1 MAIHR
6 DMVVDIPEHAYI
18 QRRGGRE
25 YVYMYTRFFRT
36 EEGKPSNE
44 SVAVGALTDGDDWVM
59 HPNDNYL
66 RIYRVAP
73 PGKQNESACV
83 GYTAVVDS
91 AFEDLGLLEALA
103 AAFGDRDAKRIRTV
117 AAYMAKEG
125 SVLSKIGRFC
135 ESERFRDSQEII
147 TSQRASEVFCG
158 VTAEKMRRFYREWVP
173 RAAGDGY
180 VCYDVTSISTWSRMI
195 EEAEYGYNR
204 DHDRLPQLNLGLFHS
219 EDTGYPI
226 YLDKYNGSVND
237 YTEVRQAYANARA
250 AGLEGRF
257 KLVTD
262 GVFFQ
267 REKLSAFVAD
277 GITVT
282 CGMPAYLDV
291 SKAYVD
297 AHGAEVKEAENYVG
311 HDGTFAL
318 MVEGQEVLGIPGRVL
333 VGWCPKSMMLLNEDL
348 DRKIQS
354 YERNEIPQI
363 KKYST
368 VKRKKKFTGLFDF
381 EEAEGGG
388 FTFSRNAEKIAEAR
402 RRYGY
407 FTIFTTDP
415 DATAEQIVTVYRD
428 KDGVEKQFTEL
439 KQYMDARRARVHS
452 QEAFDGKYDV
462 LVVSLILRRWLR
474 NRLGGYM
481 GAKHLTLDDCLDKL
495 SDIEMYIAD
504 DEVRLRKAMTKEQ
517 RELLELCG
525 VDPAKLEQR
534 ERASIIEAEASE
546 GRSRA

>member
-36 EEGKPSNE
+36 GEGKPSNE
-44 SVAVGALTDGDDWVM
+44 SVAVGALTDGDDRVM

-66 RIYRVAP
+66 RIYRVAA
-73 PGKQNESACV
+73 PGRESSLARV

-91 AFEDLGLLEALA
+91 AFGDLGLSEALE
-103 AAFGDRDAKRIRTV
+103 AAFGEKEAKRIRTV
-117 AAYMAKEG
+117 AAYMAKKG
-125 SVLSKIGRFC
+125 SVLSNIDVFC
-135 ESERFRDSQEII
+135 ERERFRDSQEVI
-147 TSQRASEVFCG
+147 TSQRASEIVRG
-158 VTAEKMRRFYREWVP
+158 VTAGRMRGFYREWVP

-180 VCYDVTSISTWSRMI
+180 VCYDVTSISTWSRMM

-204 DHDRLPQLNLGLFHS
+204 DHERLPQLNLGLFHS
-219 EDTGYPI
+219 EGTGYPI

-237 YTEVRQAYANARA
+237 CAQVLQACANARA
-250 AGLEGRF
+250 AGLEGRL
-257 KLVTD
+257 KLVAD

-267 REKLSAFVAD
+267 RERLSALVAD

-291 SKAYVD
+291 AKSYVD
-297 AHGAEVKEAENYVG
+297 AHRAEVTEAENYVG

-333 VGWCPKSMMLLNEDL
+333 VGYCPKSMMLLNEDL
-348 DRKIQS
+348 DRKIES
-354 YERNEIPQI
+354 YERIEIPQI
-363 KKYST
+363 KKYAT
-368 VKRKKKFTGLFDF
+368 VTRKKRFTGLFDF

-388 FTFSRNAEKIAEAR
+388 FTFSRNAERIAEAR
-402 RRYGY
+402 RRFGY

-415 DATAEQIVTVYRD
+415 DATAGQIVSAYRD

-439 KQYMDARRARVHS
+439 KQYMDARRPRVHS
-452 QEAFDGKYDV
+452 QQAFDGKYDV
-462 LVVSLILRRWLR
+462 LMVSLILRRWLR

-481 GAKHLTLDDCLDKL
+481 GAKHLTLERCLTKL
-495 SDIEMYIAD
+495 SDIVMYVAD
-504 DEVRLRKAMTKEQ
+504 DEVRLLKALTKEQ

-525 VDPAKLEQR
+525 VDPTKLEQR
-534 ERASIIEAEASE
+534 ERASIIEAEASG
-546 GRSRA
+546 GRAGA